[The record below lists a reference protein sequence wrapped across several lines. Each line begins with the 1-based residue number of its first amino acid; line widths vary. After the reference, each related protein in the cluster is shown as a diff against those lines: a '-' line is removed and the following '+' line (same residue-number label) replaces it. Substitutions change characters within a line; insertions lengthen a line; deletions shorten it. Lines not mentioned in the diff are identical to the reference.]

1 MAQEL
6 PDIQPPDPPI
16 VVWDDVMGDG
26 VEHEICC
33 QFAPFRHGSSS
44 GDSSGS
50 STSFHLVR
58 ICL

>member
-6 PDIQPPDPPI
+6 PDIQPNDAPI

-33 QFAPFRHGSSS
+33 QFTPVWNGSSGS
-44 GDSSGS
+44 DSSGS
-50 STSFHLVR
+50 GSSFYLVR